1 MNPDDGLAPDQ
12 DAIDRAASALRSG
25 QLVAFPTET
34 VYGLGAD
41 AANESAV
48 GAIYALK
55 GRPADHPLIV
65 HVSSAAGARRWGNL
79 NAAASTL
86 ADAFWPG
93 PMTLICPLMDGMPAY
108 ACAGHPTIGIRVP
121 SHPTAQALLRAFE
134 LLGGVGVAGPSANR
148 FGRISPTR
156 ASHVVDDYGAQA
168 PLVLDGGA
176 AKFGLESTIID
187 VSTDR
192 IRLLRPGAI
201 EAGAVAQALGLKLH
215 QIEVPTIARSARSVD
230 GVDIGDTP
238 KPRTSLN
245 SSLPAAAGTLAA
257 HYAPHTSLRLVQA
270 AQINAIAQSAHE
282 QQRRLAIYS
291 VQVPPLIQAQT
302 QAQAETTLVWRRMP
316 SSASVLAAQLYD
328 DLRELDALNLDE
340 LIVERPVEQRGFAA
354 IIDRLTR
361 AQTGSGQSPAPHS

>member
-1 MNPDDGLAPDQ
+1 MSPKDWLVPDQ
-12 DAIDRAASALRSG
+12 EAIGRAASALLNG

-41 AANESAV
+41 ASSESAV

-55 GRPADHPLIV
+55 GRPVDHPLIV
-65 HVSSAAGARRWGNL
+65 HVSSAVGARRWGSF
-79 NAAASTL
+79 NAAAIAL

-93 PMTLICPLMDGMPAY
+93 PMTLICPLMDGMPPY
-108 ACAGHPTIGIRVP
+108 ACAGHPTIGLRVP
-121 SHPTAQALLRAFE
+121 SHSTAQALLSAFE
-134 LLGGVGVAGPSANR
+134 SLGGVGVAAPSANR
-148 FGRISPTR
+148 FGHISPTR

-176 AKFGLESTIID
+176 AQYGLESTIID

-201 EAGAVAQALGLKLH
+201 EADAVARALGLERH
-215 QIEVPTIARSARSVD
+215 QIEVPSIARADHSAD
-230 GVDIGDTP
+230 GADGAESP
-238 KPRTSLN
+238 SRAGP
-245 SSLPAAAGTLAA
+245 LPAASGTLAA
-257 HYAPHTSLRLVQA
+257 HYAPNTRLKLVRVE
-270 AQINAIAQSAHE
+270 QIDAIAERAHE

-291 VQVPPLIQAQT
+291 MQVPPLIASQT
-302 QAQAETTLVWRRMP
+302 ETTLVWRRMP

-340 LIVERPVEQRGFAA
+340 LIVESPMEQPGFAA

-361 AQTGSGQSPAPHS
+361 AQTGSGQVHASNS